1 MTVKLKPLARFAVEA
16 FGLEMD
22 VELAQDDVR
31 SIGGAIDKHAVLVFR
46 DQPLDQHQVF
56 KRRVQQ
62 VRGGTKLHYRTHCVS
77 TPAWLQ

>member
-46 DQPLDQHQVF
+46 DQPHQVF